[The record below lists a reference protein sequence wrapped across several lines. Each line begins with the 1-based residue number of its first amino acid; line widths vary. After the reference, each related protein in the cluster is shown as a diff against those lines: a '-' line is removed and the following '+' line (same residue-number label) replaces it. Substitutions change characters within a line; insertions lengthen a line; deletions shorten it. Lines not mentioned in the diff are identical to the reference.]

1 MNNKVF
7 GMTFAAVLASALLFF
22 GVANAGTMA
31 VDTWIF
37 PTEEFG
43 DNTYIATTDVSNMEH
58 EQAKQLFVGQVDS
71 WRQTAELLVTYQD
84 ATASYPLN
92 NAEILLDETVGQ
104 AQSGTQ
110 NNFVFQLSPETTA
123 TFLEQQFPTAG
134 FTEVDIENITTKL
147 ETALAAGQTK
157 TTVAIS
163 DDTLEV
169 AKEVVSE
176 AKITHS
182 LKGGDAMAVVNALN
196 GIDIAPGSPFSFLD
210 FISGLELANVTD
222 SELSQIASSIYAAVL
237 QTNFSVDER
246 SIGTVAPTAVPL
258 GKEAAINR
266 PLGIDF
272 VFTNPN
278 SNTFTLNLSMDGDM
292 LTAMLTGYPFIYD
305 YEIIANGEEKVEPRL
320 IKQYSAFVTS
330 GKAVEEEGR
339 DGVRINVVRSTRSD
353 GKELE
358 LDPVSTDFYPPVHRI
373 EIYPLTKTETAPAAG
388 TAVPQPGQP
397 GFVDANGDGVHDGT
411 VAAPQPGQPGFVDA
425 NGDGVHD
432 STSTITPA
440 PQPGQ
445 PGFIDVNG
453 DGIHDAPAATPTTP
467 LPGQPGY
474 VDQDGDGVHD
484 TPATDT
490 TPNDTTPNTGE
501 KKEPLYD
508 KGGNRVNP

>member
-22 GVANAGTMA
+22 GVANAGAMA

-110 NNFVFQLSPETTA
+110 NNFVFQLSPETTS

-134 FTEVDIENITTKL
+134 FTETDIENINTKL

-278 SNTFTLNLSMDGDM
+278 SNTFTLNLSMDGDT
-292 LTAMLTGYPFIYD
+292 LTAMLTGYPFIYE
-305 YEIIANGEEKVEPRL
+305 YEVIANGEEKVEPRL

-373 EIYPLTKTETAPAAG
+373 EIYPLTKTETAPATG

-411 VAAPQPGQPGFVDA
+411 VAAPLPGQPGFVDA

-432 STSTITPA
+432 STSTVTPV

-445 PGFIDVNG
+445 PGFIDANG
-453 DGIHDAPAATPTTP
+453 DGVHDAPAATPTTP

-474 VDQDGDGVHD
+474 VDQDGDGAHD
-484 TPATDT
+484 TPPTDAA
-490 TPNDTTPNTGE
+490 PNDTTPNTGE
-501 KKEPLYD
+501 KKEPVYD
-508 KGGNRVNP
+508 KGGNKVNP